1 MTTTISLFSKYPR
14 LQDRLPRASLA
25 SLPTPVERLE
35 GLAKLGYGERLYIKR
50 DDLSGEL
57 YGGNKIRKLEF
68 LLGQVQQSNKKR
80 TVTFGAAGSNHAT
93 ATAIYGKE
101 LGFECHS
108 MLMPQ
113 PNSLLVRKNLL
124 VSYDRKAHL
133 HYNTSLSR
141 AAIKSAILML
151 RQGGDIAVIPAGGSS
166 PLGSCGFVNA
176 AFELKEQID
185 SGELPEPDYIYVA
198 AGTLGTA
205 AGLILGLK
213 ASGLKSRV
221 IPVRVV
227 DMKLTNKAVL
237 YGLLQS
243 TNQYLI
249 SLDPAFPKV
258 ETPFNEL
265 FIENSYFGD
274 EYGLF
279 TEQAVEAIEIM
290 HQHQGI
296 RLEGTYTGKTLAAF
310 LHDAKHADMKN
321 KTILFW
327 NTFNSRDLSAFTSN
341 VNYRDLPEPFHPY
354 FTEDVQPLDS
364 SN

>member
-1 MTTTISLFSKYPR
+1 MTTTISLFKKYPR
-14 LQDRLPRASLA
+14 LENRLPRVSLA

-35 GLAKLGYGERLYIKR
+35 GLEKLGYGGRLYIKR

-57 YGGNKIRKLEF
+57 YGGNKTRKLEF

-93 ATAIYGKE
+93 ATAVYGKE
-101 LGFECHS
+101 LGLECHS

-113 PNSLLVRKNLL
+113 PNSFLVRKNLL

-133 HYNTSLSR
+133 QYDKSLSR
-141 AAIKSAILML
+141 TAIRSGILML

-166 PLGSCGFVNA
+166 PLGVCGFVNA

-198 AGTLGTA
+198 AGTLGTT

-213 ASGLKSRV
+213 ALGLKSRV

-227 DMKLTNKAVL
+227 DLKLTNRVVL
-237 YGLLQS
+237 YGLLQA
-243 TNQYLI
+243 TNQHLI
-249 SLDPAFPKV
+249 SLDPAFPRV

-279 TEQAVEAIEIM
+279 TERAVEAIEIM
-290 HQHQGI
+290 QQHQRI
-296 RLEGTYTGKTLAAF
+296 RLEGTYTGKTFAAF
-310 LHDAKHADMKN
+310 LNDAKRSGMKD
-321 KTILFW
+321 KTVLFW
-327 NTFNSRDLSAFTSN
+327 NTFNSRDLSKFTAH
-341 VNYRDLPEPFHPY
+341 VDYRDLPEPFHAY